1 MKKLDK
7 KEAPLSFS
15 EYVTKHAPKTW
26 EDVAPVRTALREH
39 IWKEQGCCC
48 AYTEI
53 RLEADACHID
63 HYRKR
68 NLFPELTLDYTN
80 MLVACNAES
89 YSAKHKDKTVTCK
102 ADYDNLINPLVDNPS
117 DYLEFT
123 WTGTVCAVGQCKKG
137 EQTISYFNLNERS
150 LRERR
155 KTALLQM
162 KTMLDD
168 DLAEEDIVEAFGEFE
183 SMIRQLYK
191 DNKN

>member
-7 KEAPLSFS
+7 KDAPLFFIQH
-15 EYVTKHAPKTW
+15 VTKHAPKTW
-26 EDVAPVRTALREH
+26 EDITQVRTALRKH
-39 IWKEQGCCC
+39 IWEEQGYCC

-53 RLEADACHID
+53 RLEPDACHID

-68 NLFPELTLDYTN
+68 NLFPDLTFDYTN

-89 YSAKHKDKTVTCK
+89 YSAKHKDKKVTCK
-102 ADYDNLINPLVDNPS
+102 ADYENLINPLVDNPS
-117 DYLEFT
+117 DYLKFT
-123 WTGTVCAVGQCKKG
+123 WTGAVCAVGQCKKG
-137 EQTISYFNLNERS
+137 KQTIAYFNLNERS
-150 LRERR
+150 LQERR

-191 DNKN
+191 DSKN